1 MHAALPVRASARKR
15 ERNARP
21 TPHLGR
27 FAITSTV
34 RILAASTVACVVA
47 LTWVPVGAAQPAP
60 PTPAPDDVAALPA
73 APVDAMP
80 PEPVDAAPEAVA
92 ACRQFARALDTAAL
106 SYGEFANVLAI
117 GENNPDYLDPI
128 VAQNN
133 AYGRAGLREAAS
145 LAVEASRV
153 PGLQPD
159 VAAPMR
165 TWSMGAV
172 KLLLLMGLRVDVDRF
187 NNAATE
193 LNSHTEAAQM
203 ACARAGT
210 KA

>member
-1 MHAALPVRASARKR
+1 
-15 ERNARP
+15 
-21 TPHLGR
+21 
-27 FAITSTV
+27 
-34 RILAASTVACVVA
+34 
-47 LTWVPVGAAQPAP
+47 
-60 PTPAPDDVAALPA
+60 
-73 APVDAMP
+73 MP

-117 GENNPDYLDPI
+117 GEKNPDYLDPI
-128 VAQNN
+128 VAENN
-133 AYGRAGLREAAS
+133 SYGRAGLREAAS
-145 LAVEASRV
+145 LALDASRV
-153 PGLQPD
+153 PGLQPE

-172 KLLLLMGLRVDVDRF
+172 KLLLLMGLRADVDRF